1 MPWVS
6 KRQKL
11 IDKPALPDDIAR
23 FTLATLA
30 ALLFVDA
37 GLTPIEIH
45 HFARSGDAL
54 DVVFHTGRLRRS
66 FQEYTA
72 DTCPT
77 LIGLRASSISR
88 FPAGY
93 VQNAPATAA
102 YIQRI
107 GAGEFAGSRGYALS
121 EDDTLRARAIE
132 LLMCNFQL
140 DLSVSELEFGPRA
153 GILISAFEDIAEK
166 FSPFVTWDSHRL
178 KIVPEGRSLTR
189 MIAAA
194 FDQHMPDRLTYSRAT

>member
-1 MPWVS
+1 
-6 KRQKL
+6 
-11 IDKPALPDDIAR
+11 
-23 FTLATLA
+23 LA

-45 HFARSGDAL
+45 HFARSGGAL
-54 DVVFHTGRLRRS
+54 DVAFHTGRLRRN
-66 FQEYTA
+66 FQGYTA

-77 LIGLRASSISR
+77 LIGLGAWSISR

-107 GAGEFAGSRGYALS
+107 GAGEFAGSRGCALS

-132 LLMCNFQL
+132 LLMLTSSLIYLFWSWN
-140 DLSVSELEFGPRA
+140 SVHE
-153 GILISAFEDIAEK
+153 
-166 FSPFVTWDSHRL
+166 
-178 KIVPEGRSLTR
+178 PES
-189 MIAAA
+189 
-194 FDQHMPDRLTYSRAT
+194 